1 MTDFSE
7 YWNSLSHAVIRKL
20 NRPAPPK
27 TPLPTPADIV
37 DALPENWMAESLAA
51 YADRFGVLMDAARL
65 NQAGMLRT
73 DQGLPVV
80 IISADAATTSSHGPL
95 GELIGVGLADA
106 LLSLH
111 ATMDQCERDPDLM
124 RDYLTDKETINHLV
138 RGLEAVYEL
147 WESCDPA
154 RQEGI
159 KNPLAALIAG
169 YLEKPIESDQH
180 ETGIVPNSA
189 RVGWVEVLQSER
201 GTLFDPDV
209 WTPTPAELGSQLNEQ
224 TQAFLPNLVPT
235 PGALVSA
242 LPLYLYDGAG
252 GTSYQ
257 RGGGAAP
264 ELRLWV
270 EFATAVPVDKR
281 YREQKIEFALWE
293 ARDWLWPD
301 GWNRTRQF
309 PRLRQAMFK
318 VDQMRLIVNLPNGGR
333 TAWRVVGFL
342 GMFPPN
348 ARLDDKAIAQI
359 NLPPGSGHG
368 PLVHKPTLRQLGVQS
383 APQYR
388 AALGMAYHWWDQAVK
403 GRYIL
408 PYRKR
413 LLTNPQ
419 GMPLKK
425 NGEII
430 RDNDGNPI
438 KRLMTGAGDRRKPHP
453 DLVWI
458 DDKGELVPYDHAA
471 LEKNPAA
478 WGLKGKKGYPIIKDN
493 DLIQLFHS
501 GVAKGVNRRVRLTRA
516 RSELEKM
523 AKNDLCVIEE
533 IDGGYR
539 IMPPQWWGPR

>member
-1 MTDFSE
+1 MTNFSE

-20 NRPAPPK
+20 NQPAPPK

-37 DALPENWMAESLAA
+37 GALPENWMAESLAT
-51 YADRFGVLMDAARL
+51 YADRFGALMDAAKLSR
-65 NQAGMLRT
+65 AGMLVT

-95 GELIGVGLADA
+95 GESIGVNLADA

-124 RDYLTDKETINHLV
+124 RDYLTDKKTVNHLV
-138 RGLEAVYEL
+138 SGLEAVYAL

-159 KNPLAALIAG
+159 KDPIAALIAG
-169 YLEKPIESDQH
+169 YLDPPIEPDQR
-180 ETGIVPNSA
+180 ETAIIPNSA
-189 RVGWVEVLQSER
+189 RVGWVEVVQSER
-201 GTLFDPDV
+201 GTLFDLDV
-209 WTPTPAELGSQLNEQ
+209 WTPTPEELGSQINEQ
-224 TQAFLPNLVPT
+224 TQAFLPNLVPD
-235 PGALVSA
+235 PGALVST

-270 EFATAVPVDKR
+270 EFATAVPIEKR
-281 YREQKIEFALWE
+281 YREQKIEFSLWE

-309 PRLRQAMFK
+309 PRLRQAMIK
-318 VDQMRLIVNLPNGGR
+318 VDQMRLIVNLPSGGR

-342 GMFPPN
+342 GMFPPD
-348 ARLDDKAIAQI
+348 ARLDDKAVAQI

-388 AALGMAYHWWDQAVK
+388 GALGMAYHWWDQAVN

-408 PYRKR
+408 PYRKK

-419 GMPLKK
+419 GMALKK
-425 NGEII
+425 TGEII
-430 RDNDGNPI
+430 RDNNGDPI
-438 KRLMTGAGDRRKPHP
+438 KRLITGAGGRRKPHP
-453 DLVWI
+453 DLVWVN
-458 DDKGELVPYDHAA
+458 DKGKLVPYEHAT

-478 WGLKGKKGYPIIKDN
+478 WGLNGKKGYPIIKDN

-501 GVAKGVNRRVRLTRA
+501 GVVKGVNRRVRLTRA

>member
-20 NRPAPPK
+20 NQPAPPK

-37 DALPENWMAESLAA
+37 GALPENWMAESLAT
-51 YADRFGVLMDAARL
+51 YADRFGALMDAAKLSR
-65 NQAGMLRT
+65 AGMLVT

-95 GELIGVGLADA
+95 GESIGVNLADA

-124 RDYLTDKETINHLV
+124 RDYLTDKKTVNHLV
-138 RGLEAVYEL
+138 SGLEAVYAL

-154 RQEGI
+154 RQEDI
-159 KNPLAALIAG
+159 KDPIAALIAG
-169 YLEKPIESDQH
+169 YLDPPIEPDQR
-180 ETGIVPNSA
+180 ETAIIPNSA
-189 RVGWVEVLQSER
+189 RVGWVEVVQSER
-201 GTLFDPDV
+201 GTLFDLDV
-209 WTPTPAELGSQLNEQ
+209 WTPTPEELGSQINEQ
-224 TQAFLPNLVPT
+224 TQAFLPNLVPD
-235 PGALVSA
+235 PGPLISA
-242 LPLYLYDGAG
+242 IPLYLFDGAG
-252 GTSYQ
+252 GNSYQ

-270 EFATAVPVDKR
+270 EFATSVPINKR
-281 YREQKIEFALWE
+281 HRAQKIEFALRE

-301 GWNRTRQF
+301 GWDRSRQL

-318 VDQMRLIVNLPNGGR
+318 VDQMRLIIYLPSGGR

-348 ARLDDKAIAQI
+348 AQLDDKAIAQI
-359 NLPPGSGHG
+359 DLPPGSGHG

-403 GRYIL
+403 RKYIL
-408 PYRKR
+408 PYHKH
-413 LLTNPQ
+413 LSTNAH
-419 GMPLKK
+419 GMPL
-425 NGEII
+425 NSAGEII
-430 RDNDGNPI
+430 RDSKNNPI
-438 KRLMTGAGDRRKPHP
+438 ERLMIGKGGNRRPHP
-453 DLVWI
+453 ELAWI
-458 DDKGELVPYDHAA
+458 NNKGELVPFEHAA
-471 LEKNPAA
+471 LVPNPAA
-478 WGLKGKKGYPIIKDN
+478 WGLDGKKGYPVIQGD
-493 DLIQLFHS
+493 DLIRLFHPTV
-501 GVAKGVNRRVRLTRA
+501 GKGHKRRVRLNRA
-516 RSELEKM
+516 RNELKKM
-523 AKNDLCVIEE
+523 AESDLCVIQEM
-533 IDGGYR
+533 GSGFR